1 MNSAR
6 TSTTTTCLRLTRLTL
21 LGLQTTSREDL
32 PSRPAE
38 AVVLERLGRH
48 GALQSVDIHCHC
60 VPGLD
65 DGPKSIEEAVAVCRA
80 LVADGITDAI
90 ATPHQ
95 FGPYDLRNTV
105 ARIQEAIDTTQAALE
120 AQRIPLR
127 LHRGAD
133 VRVDERMM
141 ALVEKG
147 EVPGLG
153 PTGRYL
159 LLELPHDAFIDL
171 RGLIRMLQRIG
182 KVAIIT
188 HPERHPYLVRRPEA
202 MIEWLKLGAFA
213 QVTCA
218 SLTGGFGRA
227 AEAAAWD
234 WLNRGLVHLVA
245 TDAHDTQRRPPV
257 MTQAIDLIAGRMGED
272 LARVVCLDN
281 PAHVLYGRDLARPP
295 GATNN
300 RKNLLR

>member
-1 MNSAR
+1 M
-6 TSTTTTCLRLTRLTL
+6 L
-21 LGLQTTSREDL
+21 LGLQSTSSHPAQALELEQRRRLDRFD
-32 PSRPAE
+32 SR
-38 AVVLERLGRH
+38 
-48 GALQSVDIHCHC
+48 QSVDIHCHC

-65 DGPKSIEEAVAVCRA
+65 DGPQSLVEAVAVCRA

-105 ARIQEAIDTTQAALE
+105 TRIQEAIDTTQAALDAE
-120 AQRIPLR
+120 SIPLR

-202 MIEWLKLGAFA
+202 MIDWLKLGAFA

-218 SLTGGFGRA
+218 SLAGGFGRA
-227 AEAAAWD
+227 AEIAAWD
-234 WLNRGLVHLVA
+234 WLSRGLVHLVA

-257 MTQAIDLIAGRMGED
+257 MTQAIDLIAGRLGEAM
-272 LARVVCLDN
+272 ARLVCLDN
-281 PAHVLYGRDLARPP
+281 PTHVLHGRDLGRPP

-300 RKNLLR
+300 PKNLLR

>member
-1 MNSAR
+1 M
-6 TSTTTTCLRLTRLTL
+6 L
-21 LGLQTTSREDL
+21 LGLQSTS
-32 PSRPAE
+32 SHPAQ
-38 AVVLERLGRH
+38 ALELEQRRRLDRFGSP
-48 GALQSVDIHCHC
+48 QSVDIHCHC
-60 VPGLD
+60 VPGVD
-65 DGPKSIEEAVAVCRA
+65 DGPQSLEEAVAVCRA
-80 LVADGITDAI
+80 LVGDGITDAI

-105 ARIQEAIDTTQAALE
+105 ARIQEAIDTTQAALDAE
-120 AQRIPLR
+120 SIPLR

-202 MIEWLKLGAFA
+202 MIDWLKLGAFA

-218 SLTGGFGRA
+218 SLAGGFGRA
-227 AEAAAWD
+227 AETAAWD
-234 WLNRGLVHLVA
+234 WLSRGLIHLVA

-257 MTQAIDLIAGRMGED
+257 MTQAIDLIARRMGETM
-272 LARVVCLDN
+272 ARWVCLDN
-281 PAHVLYGRDLARPP
+281 PTHVLHGRDLGRPP

-300 RKNLLR
+300 PKNLLR